1 MTVTKIFV
9 QKKQLAL
16 DGVDVMTHTLWQLIL
31 ARKYGNNL
39 QPNMLVMM

>member
-16 DGVDVMTHTLWQLIL
+16 GGVDVMTHTMTADFSKKIWE
-31 ARKYGNNL
+31 
-39 QPNMLVMM
+39 